1 VALVALRGLADLLFE
16 VRPDD
21 PAALASTLALLLAA
35 GAAVCAVP
43 AWRASRIDPARSLR
57 AE

>member
-1 VALVALRGLADLLFE
+1 MTGLLFDLQ
-16 VRPDD
+16 PD
-21 PAALASTLALLLAA
+21 PAALAATLALLLTA
-35 GAAVCAVP
+35 GAAACAVP

>member
-1 VALVALRGLADLLFE
+1 VALVALRAMTGLLFE
-16 VRPDD
+16 VRSAD
-21 PAALASTLALLLAA
+21 PTALTGAAGLLLVA
-35 GAAVCAVP
+35 GAAACVGP